1 MRINVGEHRV
11 HEDVVR
17 SGRVRYFKIN
27 VVSARP
33 TEMNGRYRLDTVVG
47 GVLGGAPIGTEVA
60 WGGRHCRY
68 FLQYCNGKCA
78 CMLKKKRLCMPFE
91 PVCVLG
97 LFATHVLLSMLP
109 ISADI
114 LKGRHFYLV

>member
-47 GVLGGAPIGTEVA
+47 GDLGGAPIGTEVA

-68 FLQYCNGKCA
+68 FLKKMSDAVTVSARA
-78 CMLKKKRLCMPFE
+78 CSKRNVVACR
-91 PVCVLG
+91 
-97 LFATHVLLSMLP
+97 LSQFV
-109 ISADI
+109 S
-114 LKGRHFYLV
+114 